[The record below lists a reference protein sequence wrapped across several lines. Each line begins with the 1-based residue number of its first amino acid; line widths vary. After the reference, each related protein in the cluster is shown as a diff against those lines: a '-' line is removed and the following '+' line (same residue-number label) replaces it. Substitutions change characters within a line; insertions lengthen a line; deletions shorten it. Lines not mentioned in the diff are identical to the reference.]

1 MTLEPWEM
9 RLRVLLMETTR
20 ASDGVDFIPG
30 TIWTTCLIIPCNMY
44 LYIRS
49 VIFQSTCMF
58 EVTCYTA
65 PNNDVQLKLTNTT
78 LSIMR
83 PSPRYRAMFRTQL
96 QQWRPRLEDHW
107 FQYKVYGSKIIR
119 YPTVIVRPP
128 RWKYQH
134 SKGANTSII
143 LLLLYLYTL
152 FIYHFFHRSVLQCLE
167 HTLLWC
173 TC

>member
-1 MTLEPWEM
+1 MTLEPWEI

-30 TIWTTCLIIPCNMY
+30 TIWTTCLITPCNMY

-119 YPTVIVRPP
+119 YLTVIVRHLDENINIQKEPTQVL
-128 RWKYQH
+128 YYYYYICIH
-134 SKGANTSII
+134 YSYTTFSIEVF
-143 LLLLYLYTL
+143 YN
-152 FIYHFFHRSVLQCLE
+152 V
-167 HTLLWC
+167 
-173 TC
+173 